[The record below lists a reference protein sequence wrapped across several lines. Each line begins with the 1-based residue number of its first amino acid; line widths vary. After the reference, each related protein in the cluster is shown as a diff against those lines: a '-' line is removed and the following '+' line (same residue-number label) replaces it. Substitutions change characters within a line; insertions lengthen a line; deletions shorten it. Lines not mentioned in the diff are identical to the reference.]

1 VVHFPMLKNQ
11 TRRNFLRIAP
21 CAAAAALPL
30 SNAPVFAQASPD
42 GGGVI
47 AHEPFQIYTAQ
58 AIAEAAHQLQAN
70 SGNKMLFQ
78 SKALPVAVTL
88 TTETKKS
95 GKEFE
100 YHEGRDHVI
109 QIVEGT
115 TLYEVGGTPK
125 NARNVKPGEWLAPI
139 SEGSTAITMH
149 KGDMLILP
157 RGTPHKR
164 STEGSVTLTL
174 IATTGALAGAS

>member
-1 VVHFPMLKNQ
+1 VVHFRMAKNE

-21 CAAAAALPL
+21 CAAAATLPL
-30 SNAPVFAQASPD
+30 SNLPLFARAAPD
-42 GGGVI
+42 GAI
-47 AHEPFQIYTAQ
+47 AHEPFQIFTAQ
-58 AIAEAAHQLQAN
+58 AIQEAMHQLQAN
-70 SGNKMLFQ
+70 PGNKMLFQ
-78 SKALPVAVTL
+78 SKTLPVAVTL

-139 SEGSTAITMH
+139 SEGSTAITMS

-174 IATTGALAGAS
+174 IASLGTTTS

>member
-1 VVHFPMLKNQ
+1 VVHCCMVKNES
-11 TRRNFLRIAP
+11 RRDFLRIAP
-21 CAAAAALPL
+21 CAAAATLPL
-30 SNAPVFAQASPD
+30 ASMPLFARATPD
-42 GGGVI
+42 SAGVI

-58 AIAEAAHQLQAN
+58 AIENAMQQLEAN
-70 SGNKMLFQ
+70 PGNKMLFA
-78 SKALPVAVTL
+78 SKTLPFAVTL

-95 GKEFE
+95 AKEFE

-109 QIVEGT
+109 QILEGT

-139 SEGSTAITMH
+139 SEGSTAITMS

-174 IATTGALAGAS
+174 IATTGTAAS

>member
-1 VVHFPMLKNQ
+1 VVHFLMAKNE
-11 TRRNFLRIAP
+11 TRRDFLLIAP
-21 CAAAAALPL
+21 YAAAATLPL
-30 SNAPVFAQASPD
+30 ANVPLFAQ
-42 GGGVI
+42 GGSNSSGVI
-47 AHEPFQIYTAQ
+47 AHEPFQIFTAQ
-58 AIAEAAHQLQAN
+58 AIADDMHQLEAN
-70 SGNKMLFQ
+70 PGNKMLFQ
-78 SKALPVAVTL
+78 SKSLPVAVTL

-95 GKEFE
+95 AKEFE

-139 SEGSTAITMH
+139 SEGSTAITMK
-149 KGDMLILP
+149 KGDMLIVP

-164 STEGSVTLTL
+164 STEGTVTLTL
-174 IATTGALAGAS
+174 IASYGPMMS

>member
-1 VVHFPMLKNQ
+1 MVHFPMLKN
-11 TRRNFLRIAP
+11 TRRNFLRLAP
-21 CAAAAALPL
+21 CAAAAAYPL
-30 SNAPVFAQASPD
+30 SNTPLIARAMAED
-42 GGGVI
+42 TGVI
-47 AHEPFQIYTAQ
+47 AHEPFQIYTTQ
-58 AIAEAAHQLQAN
+58 AIDDAMHQLQAKP
-70 SGNKMLFQ
+70 GNKMLFQ
-78 SKALPVAVTL
+78 SKALPFAVTL

-95 GKEFE
+95 ATEFE

-139 SEGSTAITMH
+139 SEGSTAITMK

-174 IATTGALAGAS
+174 IATTGATTS

>member
-1 VVHFPMLKNQ
+1 VVHFPMLKNN

-21 CAAAAALPL
+21 CAAAATLPL
-30 SNAPVFAQASPD
+30 SGTPLIVRASAD
-42 GGGVI
+42 AGGVI
-47 AHEPFQIYTAQ
+47 AREPFKIYTAQ
-58 AIAEAAHQLQAN
+58 SIEDAMHQLQA
-70 SGNKMLFQ
+70 SPGNKMLFE
-78 SKALPVAVTL
+78 SKSLPFAVTL
-88 TTETKKS
+88 TTETKKM

-139 SEGSTAITMH
+139 SEGSTAITMS

-174 IATTGALAGAS
+174 IATLGAMMP

>member
-1 VVHFPMLKNQ
+1 
-11 TRRNFLRIAP
+11 
-21 CAAAAALPL
+21 
-30 SNAPVFAQASPD
+30 
-42 GGGVI
+42 
-47 AHEPFQIYTAQ
+47 
-58 AIAEAAHQLQAN
+58 
-70 SGNKMLFQ
+70 MLFQ
-78 SKALPVAVTL
+78 SKALPFAVTL

-95 GKEFE
+95 ATEFE

-139 SEGSTAITMH
+139 SEGSTAITMK

-174 IATTGALAGAS
+174 IATTGATTS

>member
-1 VVHFPMLKNQ
+1 VVHFCMLKNE
-11 TRRNFLRIAP
+11 TRRDFLRLAP

-30 SNAPVFAQASPD
+30 SNLPLLALAAPD
-42 GGGVI
+42 GAGVI
-47 AHEPFQIYTAQ
+47 AHEPFQILTAS
-58 AIAEAAHQLQAN
+58 AINDDIHQLQAN
-70 SGNKMLFQ
+70 PGNKMLFQ
-78 SKALPVAVTL
+78 SKTLPVAVTL
-88 TTETKKS
+88 TTETKKTA
-95 GKEFE
+95 KEFE

-109 QIVEGT
+109 QIIEGT

-139 SEGSTAITMH
+139 SEGSTAITMK

-174 IATTGALAGAS
+174 IASYGPMMS

>member
-1 VVHFPMLKNQ
+1 VVHFCMVKNES
-11 TRRNFLRIAP
+11 RRDFLRIAP

-30 SNAPVFAQASPD
+30 SSMPMFAREAPD
-42 GGGVI
+42 GVV
-47 AHEPFQIYTAQ
+47 AHEPYQIYTAQ
-58 AIAEAAHQLQAN
+58 AIDEAMHQLQAN
-70 SGNKMLFQ
+70 PGNKILFQ
-78 SKALPVAVTL
+78 SKTLPVAVTL
-88 TTETKKS
+88 TTETKKIA
-95 GKEFE
+95 KEFE

-125 NARNVKPGEWLAPI
+125 DARNVKPTEWLAPI
-139 SEGSTAITMH
+139 SEGSTAITMN

-164 STEGSVTLTL
+164 STESSVTLIL
-174 IATTGALAGAS
+174 IATVGTP

>member
-1 VVHFPMLKNQ
+1 MVHCCMDKNE
-11 TRRNFLRIAP
+11 TRRTFLRIAP

-30 SNAPVFAQASPD
+30 SNLPLFARAAPD
-42 GGGVI
+42 GAGVI
-47 AHEPFQIYTAQ
+47 AHEPFQIYTAK
-58 AIAEAAHQLQAN
+58 AIEDAMHQLQAAP
-70 SGNKMLFQ
+70 GNKMLFQ
-78 SKALPVAVTL
+78 SKALPFAVTL

-95 GKEFE
+95 AKEFE

-109 QIVEGT
+109 QIIEGT

-139 SEGSTAITMH
+139 SEGSTAVTMR

-164 STEGSVTLTL
+164 STADSVTLTL
-174 IATTGALAGAS
+174 IASLGATTS